1 MTLVGTELWERFS
14 YYGMRAILLYFI
26 TDTLANGGLGIDRS
40 TGVAITSIYGASVYL
55 LSVVGGWLADRM
67 IGARRATLYGGL
79 VIALGHVLLA
89 VPMTALAGDAEV
101 SSGVLVGTYAIQTIG
116 ELFLSPAAFRSQAM
130 ALWFLA
136 PRRRPGDH
144 RAARLRD
151 GRPREQLRDILRHD
165 RRRHPRDRGRL
176 LPRDALDHAAH
187 PRGRRGLRRLSRDG
201 RRTPRGLWSPRYLP
215 RACLQSG
222 RVEVGGTAR
231 GRAVDARQGT
241 GGACLASSPL
251 PRGAATGPDAA

>member
-89 VPMTALAGDAEV
+89 VPGGAAILGLVALA
-101 SSGVLVGTYAIQTIG
+101 
-116 ELFLSPAAFRSQAM
+116 
-130 ALWFLA
+130 AL
-136 PRRRPGDH
+136 
-144 RAARLRD
+144 AARGSGAGANL
-151 GRPREQLRDILRHD
+151 GRPSG
-165 RRRHPRDRGRL
+165 PRASSTRS
-176 LPRDALDHAAH
+176 PT
-187 PRGRRGLRRLSRDG
+187 SR
-201 RRTPRGLWSPRYLP
+201 SPRP
-215 RACLQSG
+215 SP
-222 RVEVGGTAR
+222 T
-231 GRAVDARQGT
+231 
-241 GGACLASSPL
+241 SS
-251 PRGAATGPDAA
+251 